1 MRSIDK
7 QAMVKKK
14 MGQLGDAG
22 EVTNQMGQFRLNFTQ
37 ANEVENPKFFLNQLE
52 WQPNITKQQE

>member
-1 MRSIDK
+1 
-7 QAMVKKK
+7 MVKKK